1 MSAQEEPLLSLR
13 GVRKE
18 FAGRGMGH
26 PGSTVLAVD
35 DVSLDVHPGE
45 TLGLVGESGCGKT
58 TLARLILRLIDAT
71 AGEIRFGGRDL
82 LKLSQREMLSVRQD
96 LQVVLQD
103 PYASLNPRMR
113 VGEIIAEPL
122 ITHHKVPRGRRGR
135 AVARERVEELLGDV
149 GLDAS
154 VQDRYPHEFSGGQ
167 RQRIGIAR
175 ALALEPKLVICDEP
189 TSALD
194 VSIQAQ
200 ITNLLRRLQRER
212 GLTYVYVSHDLSM
225 MRQMADRVAVMNLGR
240 IVELAGTEELFTSSR
255 HPYSHSLLSAAP
267 IADPKAERTRR
278 RIVLHGEAPSPADP
292 PSGCVFRTRCP
303 IARDECARTR
313 PPLVDHDVPGHS
325 VACLYPVRAAADLL
339 NTTTS

>member
-1 MSAQEEPLLSLR
+1 MNAAPEPLLSLR

-18 FAGRGMGH
+18 FPGRGMGH
-26 PGSTVLAVD
+26 GVPVVAVD

-58 TLARLILRLIDAT
+58 TLARLILRLVDAT
-71 AGEIRFGGRDL
+71 AGEVWFDGRDL
-82 LKLSQREMLSVRQD
+82 LTLPKRAMLAVRQD

-113 VGEIIAEPL
+113 IWQIIAEPL
-122 ITHHKVPRGRRGR
+122 ITHRKVPRGVRGR
-135 AVARERVEELLGDV
+135 AAARERVAELLDAV
-149 GLDAS
+149 GLDTS
-154 VQDRYPHEFSGGQ
+154 TQDRYPHEFSGGQ

-200 ITNLLRRLQRER
+200 ITKLLKKLQRER
-212 GLTYVYVSHDLSM
+212 GLAYLYVSHDLSM
-225 MRQMADRVAVMNLGR
+225 MRQIADRVAVMNLGR
-240 IVELAGTEELFTSSR
+240 IVEVADAEELFTNPR

-267 IADPKAERTRR
+267 IADPKAERARR
-278 RIVLHGEAPSPADP
+278 RVVLRGEPPSPASP

-303 IARDECARTR
+303 AARSDCAETR
-313 PPLVDHDVPGHS
+313 PPLEDKDVPRHA
-325 VACLYPVRAAADLL
+325 VACLFPVRETAELL
-339 NTTTS
+339 AETR